1 MNRWM
6 LGVAVTLGVLCL
18 TAQSAN
24 AQYYS
29 YVPSGVVYAPGA
41 VYSAAPV
48 VVQSSPVVTSAY
60 YAPSVY
66 AGPAYVAPAPV
77 VQMGYS
83 VPAATIVTAPVYA
96 SPVYAAPV
104 VRQTVRATPFN
115 YTQVVRAYGPTVGP
129 RYSRVHVH
137 HGLFG
142 TTIRERVR

>member
-29 YVPSGVVYAPGA
+29 YAPSGVVYAPGG
-41 VYSAAPV
+41 VYSAPV
-48 VVQSSPVVTSAY
+48 VVRSSPVVTSAY
-60 YAPSVY
+60 YAPPVY
-66 AGPAYVAPAPV
+66 GSPVYVAPSPV

-83 VPAATIVTAPVYA
+83 VPAATIVAA
-96 SPVYAAPV
+96 PVYAAPV
-104 VRQTVRATPFN
+104 VRQTVRGNPFN
-115 YTQVVRAYGPTVGP
+115 YTQVVRTYGPTVGP
-129 RYSRVHVH
+129 HYSRVHVH

-142 TTIRERVR
+142 TTVRERVR

>member
-6 LGVAVTLGVLCL
+6 LGVAVTLGALCL

-41 VYSAAPV
+41 VYSTPV

-96 SPVYAAPV
+96 APV

-115 YTQVVRAYGPTVGP
+115 YTQVVRTYGPTVGP
-129 RYSRVHVH
+129 HYSRVHIH
-137 HGLFG
+137 RGLFG

>member
-6 LGVAVTLGVLCL
+6 LGVAVTLGTLCL
-18 TAQSAN
+18 TAQAAN

-29 YVPSGVVYAPGA
+29 YGPAGAVYAPGA
-41 VYSAAPV
+41 VYSAPV
-48 VVQSSPVVTSAY
+48 VVQPSPVVTSAY

-66 AGPAYVAPAPV
+66 AGPAYVAPGPI

-83 VPAATIVTAPVYA
+83 VPATTIVT
-96 SPVYAAPV
+96 SPVYAAPVYTAPV

-129 RYSRVHVH
+129 HYSRVHVH
-137 HGLFG
+137 RGLFG